1 MRKCCKF
8 APSNKLE
15 MKIFT
20 LWLFLGFL
28 SLLVACG
35 SKDSTA
41 NSTSNSK
48 AKTETKKVVKEE
60 PTPVCKLTMKD
71 LIGNYAN
78 KSGFSATI
86 KVSEKD
92 SSKLDFVFQL
102 SKGCVRRYS
111 GTATKEE
118 YFSENEV
125 NFASR
130 DSINKIAVEI
140 TMFFTEGKLSI
151 AERTSEKKEKNNDK
165 CMFEGHLTKLK

>member
-1 MRKCCKF
+1 
-8 APSNKLE
+8 
-15 MKIFT
+15 MKIFSSS
-20 LWLFLGFL
+20 LFLGFL
-28 SLLVACG
+28 FFLSACG

-41 NSTSNSK
+41 NSTSNI
-48 AKTETKKVVKEE
+48 KTISQTKKVVKEE
-60 PTPVCKLTMKD
+60 PTPICKLTMLD
-71 LIGNYAN
+71 LIGKYAN

-92 SSKLDFVFQL
+92 STKLDFIFQL

-111 GTATKEE
+111 GTASKEE
-118 YFSENEV
+118 YFSEDEV
-125 NFASR
+125 NFTSR

>member
-1 MRKCCKF
+1 MKF
-8 APSNKLE
+8 FNIS
-15 MKIFT
+15 IFAGV
-20 LWLFLGFL
+20 LFFL
-28 SLLVACG
+28 FACE

-41 NSTSNSK
+41 NATSTAKK
-48 AKTETKKVVKEE
+48 AVEPKQVIKEA

-140 TMFFTEGKLSI
+140 TMFFSEGKLSI
-151 AERTSEKKEKNNDK
+151 AERTSEKKEKTNNK
-165 CMFEGHLTKLK
+165 CLFEGHLTKLK

>member
-1 MRKCCKF
+1 
-8 APSNKLE
+8 
-15 MKIFT
+15 MKI
-20 LWLFLGFL
+20 LSL
-28 SLLVACG
+28 SLLVGFLFFLLACG
-35 SKDSTA
+35 SVDSTP

-48 AKTETKKVVKEE
+48 TTTLTKKLVSEE
-60 PTPVCKLTMKD
+60 PTPVCKLTMQD

-78 KSGFSATI
+78 KSGVSATI

-92 SSKLDFVFQL
+92 STKLDFVFQL

-125 NFASR
+125 NFAYR